1 MKIIYSG
8 FDTICFAVKGALSG
22 ETLEHLSIAK
32 EQAQKEQREI
42 PVKLGK
48 DKIQVNVSNSGL
60 QGGYAYSVNTGP
72 VGLMLSF
79 KNNFCRTQW
88 NGIVK
93 IRSAN
98 LAVFGW
104 RQAIT
109 DALQVLEDIGFYQ
122 CGISLNRVD
131 YCMDF
136 LNLGM
141 EFDPTCFVA
150 HARVN
155 KAVHYGQAPTCT
167 HVDKQVNYKSDRVQ
181 SITLGK
187 MPGRQIIIYDKRAE
201 AIVKRSF
208 QWFKVWDIDRHDPTQ
223 TVHRVELR
231 AGKNELK
238 NFQIVSLEDFE
249 TRIGDLF
256 AKAVHVVR
264 YVNPH
269 LNDTNISRHKS
280 HLLWLHVVDHVQS
293 KLLDF
298 SSGVEPEDFLEV
310 IREEKAREYVQQIK
324 GLTAGYAV
332 CLNIEYKNIPK
343 AVSEEIQQVLQ
354 TAISNDNGKF
364 SKTYIRAKDRLR
376 FINSN

>member
-22 ETLEHLSIAK
+22 EALEHLSTAK

-48 DKIQVNVSNSGL
+48 GKIQVNVSSSGL

-79 KNNFCRTQW
+79 KNNLRRTEW
-88 NGIVK
+88 NGFVK

-104 RQAIT
+104 KQAIS
-109 DALQVLEDIGFYQ
+109 DALQVLEDIGFYK

-136 LNLGM
+136 LNLRV
-141 EFDPTCFVA
+141 EFDPMCFVA

-155 KAVHYGQAPTCT
+155 KAVHYGQSPTYA
-167 HVDKQVNYKSDRVQ
+167 HVDKQVNYKSDRVE

-208 QWFKVWDIDRHDPTQ
+208 QWFKIWNIDRHDPTQ

-238 NFQIVSLEDFE
+238 NFQIVTLEDFE

-256 AKAVHVVR
+256 AKAVQVIR

-269 LNDTNISRHKS
+269 VNDTNISRYKPHP
-280 HLLWLHVVDHVQS
+280 LWLHVVDHVQNQ
-293 KLLDF
+293 LLDY

-310 IREEKAREYVQQIK
+310 IREEKAKEYMQQMK
-324 GLTAGYAV
+324 GLAAGYAV
-332 CLNIEYKNIPK
+332 CSNIEYKDIPI
-343 AVSEEIQQVLQ
+343 AVSEEIQEVLQ
-354 TAISNDNGKF
+354 AAISNDNGKF
-364 SKTYIRAKDRLR
+364 SKTYIRAQDRLR
-376 FINSN
+376 FINPM

>member
-1 MKIIYSG
+1 MKTIYSG

-22 ETLEHLSIAK
+22 KALEHLSIAK

-42 PVKLGK
+42 PADLGK
-48 DKIQVNVSNSGL
+48 YKIKVNVSTSGL

-79 KNNFCRTQW
+79 KDNLCRTQW
-88 NGIVK
+88 NGFVK

-104 RQAIT
+104 RQAVT

-136 LNLGM
+136 LSLRM

-155 KAVHYGQAPTCT
+155 KAVHYGHPPTFK

-208 QWFKVWDIDRHDPTQ
+208 QWFKIWNIDRHDPSQ

-238 NFQIVSLEDFE
+238 NFNIVTLEDFE

-256 AKAVHVVR
+256 SKAVHVIR

-269 LNDTNISRHKS
+269 VNDTNISRHTS
-280 HLLWLHVVDHVQS
+280 HPLWLHVVDHVQNQ
-293 KLLDF
+293 LLDF

-310 IREEKAREYVQQIK
+310 IREEKAREYIQQMK
-324 GLTAGYAV
+324 GLGAGYAV
-332 CLNIEYKNIPK
+332 CSNTEYEDIPT
-343 AVSEEIQQVLQ
+343 VLSEEIHDVLQ
-354 TAISNDNGKF
+354 AAISNDNGKF

-376 FINSN
+376 FINP

>member
-22 ETLEHLSIAK
+22 EALEYLSITK
-32 EQAQKEQREI
+32 EVAQKEQREI

-48 DKIQVNVSNSGL
+48 RKIQVNVSSSGL

-79 KNNFCRTQW
+79 KHNLCRTQW
-88 NGIVK
+88 NGFVK

-109 DALQVLEDIGFYQ
+109 DALQVLEGIGFYQ

-131 YCMDF
+131 YCIDF

-155 KAVHYGQAPTCT
+155 KAVHYGQSPTCK

-201 AIVKRSF
+201 AIAKRSF
-208 QWFKVWDIDRHDPTQ
+208 QWFKIWDVDRHDPTQ
-223 TVHRVELR
+223 IVHRVELR

-256 AKAVHVVR
+256 AKAVHVIR

-269 LNDTNISRHKS
+269 VNDTNISRHKS
-280 HLLWLHVVDHVQS
+280 HLLWLHVVEHVQS
-293 KLLDF
+293 QLLDF

-310 IREEKAREYVQQIK
+310 IREEKAREYIQQMK
-324 GLTAGYAV
+324 GLGAGYAV
-332 CLNIEYKNIPK
+332 CSNIEYEDIPK
-343 AVSEEIQQVLQ
+343 AVSEEIHNVLQ
-354 TAISNDNGKF
+354 TAISSNDNKF
-364 SKTYIRAKDRLR
+364 PKTYIRAKDRLR
-376 FINSN
+376 FIRSE